1 MQVKKNPNV
10 EVGRNSSLYFALGLN
25 LILLLTYLALEHKTY
40 LSDDPITLE
49 IVQMDAIVE
58 EEIPIVKLNIDVPP
72 PPPPPPTLAVENIEI
87 VDDKVD
93 IVETIFESSES
104 QQTDAVQEYDISS
117 VDEVTVEEV
126 YEEVEVP
133 FAVIENIPVFPG
145 CEGLSQIQQKKCF
158 EEKIWN
164 HVKENF
170 KYPERALELEIQGKV
185 FVYFVIDQNGNV
197 TKIKSRGPDNILETE
212 AERII
217 GLLPKMIP
225 GKQRGRA
232 VIVPY
237 SIPITFVYSN
247 QN

>member
-25 LILLLTYLALEHKTY
+25 LILLFTYLALEHKTY
-40 LSDDPITLE
+40 LSDDPIRLD
-49 IVQMDAIVE
+49 IVQMDAIIE
-58 EEIPIVKLNIDVPP
+58 EEIPIIKLDINIPP
-72 PPPPPPTLAVENIEI
+72 PPPPPPTLAIENVEI
-87 VDDKVD
+87 VDDKVE
-93 IVETIFESSES
+93 IKETIFESSES
-104 QQTDAVQEYDISS
+104 QQTDAVEEYDISS
-117 VDEVTVEEV
+117 VEEVTVEEV

-133 FAVIENIPVFPG
+133 FAAIENIPVFPG
-145 CEGLSQIQQKKCF
+145 CEGLSQIEQKKCF
-158 EEKIWN
+158 KEKIWN
-164 HVKENF
+164 HVRENF
-170 KYPERALELEIQGKV
+170 KYPERALDQEIHGKV
-185 FVYFVIDQNGNV
+185 FVFFIIDQNGRV
-197 TKIKSRGPDNILETE
+197 AKIKSRGPHTILETE

-247 QN
+247 EN